1 MKGVFMATIVFASSK
16 GGAGKTTAALTLAFV
31 ASHHGTATTI
41 IDADPNQPIIRWRDR
56 NPDNVPPELF
66 IISALNDTV
75 MEAIDEAS
83 TPLTIVDLEGSKN
96 QDVSVGIGR
105 ADLVIIPL
113 TGSRLDADEA
123 TSVIRVIKR
132 QEIAFRRLIPFRL
145 MLTRTSPVIEDRH
158 TRDIV
163 QQFRDSAIPILNT
176 RLMER
181 AAFRAPFHT
190 GLNLY
195 QLTDRHVRHAA
206 TAIENAEAV
215 AAEIR
220 QTLVSVLSVR
230 KVENV

>member
-1 MKGVFMATIVFASSK
+1 MATIVFASSK

-31 ASHHGTATTI
+31 ASHHGTPTTI

-56 NPDNVPPELF
+56 NPDNVPVGLS

-132 QEIAFRRLIPFRL
+132 QEMAFRRSIPFRL

-163 QQFRDSAIPILNT
+163 QQFRDSSIPILST

-195 QLTDRHVRHAA
+195 QLTDHHVRHAA

-220 QTLVSVLSVR
+220 KTLVSVMNER
-230 KVENV
+230 EFENV

>member
-1 MKGVFMATIVFASSK
+1 MATIVFASSK

-31 ASHHGTATTI
+31 ASHHGTQTTI
-41 IDADPNQPIIRWRDR
+41 IDADPNQPIVRWRDR
-56 NPDNVPPELF
+56 NPENVPQGLS

-75 MEAIDEAS
+75 MEAIDGS
-83 TPLTIVDLEGSKN
+83 NTPLTIVDLEGSKN

-105 ADLVIIPL
+105 ADLVVIPL

-132 QEIAFRRLIPFRL
+132 QELAFRRSIPFRL

-163 QQFRDSAIPILNT
+163 QQFVDSAIPILST

-195 QLTDRHVRHAA
+195 QLTDKHVRQAA
-206 TAIENAEAV
+206 TAVENAEAV

-220 QTLVSVLSVR
+220 QTLVSVMAKGELQ
-230 KVENV
+230 NV

>member
-1 MKGVFMATIVFASSK
+1 MATIVFASSK

-31 ASHHGTATTI
+31 ASHHGTQTTI
-41 IDADPNQPIIRWRDR
+41 IDADPNQPIVRWRDR
-56 NPDNVPPELF
+56 NPENVPQGLS

-75 MEAIDEAS
+75 MEAIDGS
-83 TPLTIVDLEGSKN
+83 NTPLTIVDLEGSKN

-105 ADLVIIPL
+105 ADLVVIPL

-132 QEIAFRRLIPFRL
+132 QELAFRRSIPFRL

-163 QQFRDSAIPILNT
+163 QQFVDSTIPILST
-176 RLMER
+176 KLMER

-195 QLTDRHVRHAA
+195 QLTDKHVRHAA
-206 TAIENAEAV
+206 TAVENAEAV

-220 QTLVSVLSVR
+220 QTLVSVMAKGEL
-230 KVENV
+230 KNV

>member
-1 MKGVFMATIVFASSK
+1 MATIVFASSK

-31 ASHHGTATTI
+31 ASHHGTPTTI
-41 IDADPNQPIIRWRDR
+41 IDADPNQPIMRWRDR
-56 NPDNVPPELF
+56 NPENVPEGLS

-75 MEAIDEAS
+75 MEAIDGS
-83 TPLTIVDLEGSKN
+83 NTSLTIVDLEGSKN

-132 QEIAFRRLIPFRL
+132 QEIAFRRSIPFRL

-163 QQFRDSAIPILNT
+163 QQFIDSAIPILST

-195 QLTDRHVRHAA
+195 QLTDKHVRHAT
-206 TAIENAEAV
+206 TAVENAEAV

-220 QTLVSVLSVR
+220 QTLVSVMAKGELQ
-230 KVENV
+230 NV